1 MKNKLTLT
9 VKKDLIQKAKKIAKM
24 RNISVSRLFE
34 ESIESNSQFEGLTEK
49 QRNLSS
55 LLDSIEKNPQIKPN
69 KRSDKELI
77 KSKIRQKHGKNLS

>member
-34 ESIESNSQFEGLTEK
+34 ESIESNSQFEGMTEK

-55 LLDSIEKNPQIKPN
+55 LLDLIEKNPQVKPK